1 MDTAIASSWTCHLCD
16 DDAVTDVEKHTLIV
30 HTGYY
35 FSGDEILRFFTPN
48 KVTESVKFHDEIA
61 TTAAQTTIENTSV
74 TNTNNIDQLRFLPN
88 FHQ

>member
-48 KVTESVKFHDEIA
+48 KVTESVKFLGIKL
-61 TTAAQTTIENTSV
+61 NY
-74 TNTNNIDQLRFLPN
+74 
-88 FHQ
+88 